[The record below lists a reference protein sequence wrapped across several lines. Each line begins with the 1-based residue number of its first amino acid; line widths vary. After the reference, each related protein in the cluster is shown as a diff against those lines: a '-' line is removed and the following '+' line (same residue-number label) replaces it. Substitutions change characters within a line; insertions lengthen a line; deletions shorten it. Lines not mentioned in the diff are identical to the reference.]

1 MFTREQETAA
11 RPTTALAHQ
20 ESNLRA
26 DLKSLGNAAFAPWD
40 GFTLRVAFHS
50 EMVLDRPADDASLF
64 SGVRLQTT
72 ACGCVDWR
80 GMTAITDA
88 DARVTHV
95 EPPPGNTEASATM
108 KGRSHQPGPYHL
120 RLGVARVASCISR
133 SARNQSSSSRPG
145 VRPRS
150 SNSS

>member
-1 MFTREQETAA
+1 MR
-11 RPTTALAHQ
+11 L
-20 ESNLRA
+20 
-26 DLKSLGNAAFAPWD
+26 FAPWD

-80 GMTAITDA
+80 GMTVITDA

-95 EPPPGNTEASATM
+95 EPPLGNTEASATM
-108 KGRSHQPGPYHL
+108 KGRSHQPGPITYAWACL
-120 RLGVARVASCISR
+120 DWLPASRVQR
-133 SARNQSSSSRPG
+133 VHQSSSSRPG

>member
-1 MFTREQETAA
+1 MR
-11 RPTTALAHQ
+11 L
-20 ESNLRA
+20 
-26 DLKSLGNAAFAPWD
+26 FAPWD

-50 EMVLDRPADDASLF
+50 EMVLDRPADNASLF

-80 GMTAITDA
+80 GMTVITDA

-95 EPPPGNTEASATM
+95 EPPLGNTEASATM
-108 KGRSHQPGPYHL
+108 KGRSHQPGPITYAWACS
-120 RLGVARVASCISR
+120 RLASCISR
-133 SARNQSSSSRPG
+133 SARHQSSSSRPG